1 MHGHNIGR
9 QAVLAALVVL
19 SAAVPATERP
29 VNSHAAYTA
38 DWECRAFSDGDWLCR
53 TSPDSDF
60 TVPLDAVA
68 SKRSSIPNTLSTL
81 QKRVSRSAQLAS
93 AEKTSMSDSMFSTTP
108 DVRRLIMML
117 QREEAFTI
125 LWYVGNN
132 RIEAKRMRHAVD
144 HIDDA
149 MLLAL
154 DGRDGKEYVI
164 VSGLFPDQA
173 AARRDLNKHSVT
185 EHLASLQPSPLRVRD
200 LSRHIISLPD

>member
-9 QAVLAALVVL
+9 QVVLGALVIL
-19 SAAVPATERP
+19 SAAVSATERP

-53 TSPDSDF
+53 TSSESDF
-60 TVPLDAVA
+60 TVPLDAIA
-68 SKRSSIPNTLSTL
+68 SKRSSIPNTLSAL
-81 QKRVSRSAQLAS
+81 QKRVSPLAQVAPS
-93 AEKTSMSDSMFSTTP
+93 EKTSMSHSMFSTTP

-132 RIEAKRMRHAVD
+132 RAEAKRMRHVVD

-173 AARRDLNKHSVT
+173 AARRDLNKHSVAG
-185 EHLASLQPSPLRVRD
+185 HLASLQPSPLRVRD
-200 LSRHIISLPD
+200 LSRHTISLPD